1 MISPY
6 LNDILDQPNAL
17 RRTIDGLKET
27 PSIEPF
33 ARDLAAG
40 RLRRVVLT
48 GMGSSCYAVHP
59 LWLRLVA
66 AGVNAYEVET
76 SELIHYAPHLIT
88 PDSLVVAVSQSG
100 ESAEIVQLLEMTEKK
115 VPLIAVTNTPDSVF
129 AQRAAAVLATDA
141 GEEFSVSCKTYLAA
155 LAALTR
161 LGDVLLPGE
170 NALEQ
175 LAGTP
180 EAAAVYLADWESH
193 VERLTELL
201 EGLRGLFLVGRG
213 PSLAA
218 VQTAGLIIKE
228 SAKFPAQA
236 LSSAAF
242 RHGPFELVSPETFV
256 LVYAGDPK
264 TSDLNRQLYE
274 DVCAA
279 GGRAALVQD
288 APQAGLFELPARNT
302 TERTLLEMLP
312 AQMISLALAR
322 LGNIEPGKF
331 HLASKVTRVE

>member
-1 MISPY
+1 MNSPY
-6 LNDILDQPNAL
+6 LTDILDQPNAL
-17 RRTIDGLKET
+17 RRTLEVLADT

-33 ARDLAAG
+33 SEKLAAG
-40 RLRRVVLT
+40 TLTRVVLT

-59 LWLRLVA
+59 LWLRLTA
-66 AGVNAYEVET
+66 SGVNAYELET

-141 GEEFSVSCKTYLAA
+141 GEEYSVSCKTYLAA
-155 LAALTR
+155 LAALAR
-161 LGDVLLPGE
+161 LGDILLPDQDE
-170 NALEQ
+170 LANLER
-175 LAGTP
+175 TP
-180 EAAAVYLADWESH
+180 EAVAAYLADWYGH
-193 VERLTELL
+193 VERLTQLL
-201 EGLRGLFLVGRG
+201 EGTHDLFLVGRG

-256 LVYAGDPK
+256 LVYSGNLK
-264 TSDLNRQLYE
+264 TADLNRQLYE

-279 GGRAALVQD
+279 GGHAALVQD
-288 APQAGLFELPARNT
+288 AAEAGLFDLPARST
-302 TERTLLEMLP
+302 TERTVLEMLP

-322 LGNIEPGKF
+322 LQNIEPGKF